1 MSKNNLADLN
11 DRLFEMIE
19 ELGENGISSKRLDS
33 LVRKADAL
41 SKLSSQ
47 VLKVA
52 NLQLRAIQ
60 MIEKDKVSNDE
71 MPALV
76 AVKDSRR
83 MISDGVAQHLA
94 LAGVAR

>member
-1 MSKNNLADLN
+1 M
-11 DRLFEMIE
+11 
-19 ELGENGISSKRLDS
+19 
-33 LVRKADAL
+33 
-41 SKLSSQ
+41 
-47 VLKVA
+47 LKVA
-52 NLQLRAIQ
+52 NLQLRAMQ